1 MTHSSFATIILVTTA
16 YYLSAPGAAVAAE
29 GKCTSIQAQCA
40 MELGGTCDAKTG
52 SWCYGHVYARN
63 CGGGPTATAQFTA
76 CLSRKLGQKQ

>member
-1 MTHSSFATIILVTTA
+1 
-16 YYLSAPGAAVAAE
+16 
-29 GKCTSIQAQCA
+29 